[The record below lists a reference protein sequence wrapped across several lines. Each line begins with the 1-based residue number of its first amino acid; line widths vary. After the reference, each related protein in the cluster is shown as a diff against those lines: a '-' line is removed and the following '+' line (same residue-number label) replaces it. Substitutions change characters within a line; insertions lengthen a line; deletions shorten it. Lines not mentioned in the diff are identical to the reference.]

1 MLAAPIS
8 SVFPNMGSHVLI
20 ISFVIVVIGGIGSVW
35 GALVAA
41 LVIGFADTFGKVLV
55 PELSGWSS
63 IWSWRRC
70 CCGGPK
76 ASSRKVEAMKLDTSL
91 VLKLLA
97 LAGLACVPL
106 AGADFYT
113 ELIAKTLVMAIFAMS
128 LDLLVGFTGLVSFGH
143 AAYFGIAAYAVAL
156 LAQVR
161 SRQPVVVLP
170 ASVGLA
176 ALAALVVGSSCC
188 APRAS
193 TSSWSRWPSPRC
205 SSTSSTTPA
214 GRRLRRP
221 LPQRQADGRDRRL
234 PALRPRPAHPPLLLH
249 PRHAGAGVRLLA
261 RVLQSPFGRVLVGI
275 KSNEHRMQ
283 SLGYVTFRYKLAAF
297 ALAGGLGG
305 VAGFL
310 YAVVFG
316 FVTPELMS
324 WHQSGNVLLMVI
336 LGGMGNLGGGG
347 RGLRLR
353 RDAGSVLD
361 VDQAL
366 AARHG

>member
-1 MLAAPIS
+1 
-8 SVFPNMGSHVLI
+8 
-20 ISFVIVVIGGIGSVW
+20 
-35 GALVAA
+35 
-41 LVIGFADTFGKVLV
+41 
-55 PELSGWSS
+55 
-63 IWSWRRC
+63 
-70 CCGGPK
+70 
-76 ASSRKVEAMKLDTSL
+76 MKLDTSL

-156 LAQVR
+156 LSPKYEAA
-161 SRQPVVVLP
+161 SLWLVLP

-176 ALAALVVGSSCC
+176 ALAALVVGLFVLRTKGIYFIMVTL
-188 APRAS
+188 AFAQMFFYVFHD
-193 TSSWSRWPSPRC
+193 
-205 SSTSSTTPA
+205 TPLGGGSDGLYLNVKPTAEIA
-214 GRRLRRP
+214 GF
-221 LPQRQADGRDRRL
+221 LPFDLDQPTHLYYFILAML
-234 PALRPRPAHPPLLLH
+234 VLVYAF
-249 PRHAGAGVRLLA
+249 LA

-310 YAVVFG
+310 YSVVFG
-316 FVTPELMS
+316 FVTPELLS

-336 LGGMGNLGGGG
+336 LGGMGNLVGAVAGAFAFVAMQEVFSMWTKHWQLAMGLMIVAAVLFMPGGLSAVPGRIKRALQGG
-347 RGLRLR
+347 SAH
-353 RDAGSVLD
+353 D
-361 VDQAL
+361 
-366 AARHG
+366 

>member
-1 MLAAPIS
+1 
-8 SVFPNMGSHVLI
+8 
-20 ISFVIVVIGGIGSVW
+20 
-35 GALVAA
+35 
-41 LVIGFADTFGKVLV
+41 
-55 PELSGWSS
+55 
-63 IWSWRRC
+63 
-70 CCGGPK
+70 
-76 ASSRKVEAMKLDTSL
+76 MKLDTSL

-156 LAQVR
+156 LSPKYEAA
-161 SRQPVVVLP
+161 SLWLVLP

-176 ALAALVVGSSCC
+176 ALAALVVGLFVLRTKGIYFIMVTL
-188 APRAS
+188 AFAQMFFYVFHD
-193 TSSWSRWPSPRC
+193 
-205 SSTSSTTPA
+205 TPLGGGSDGLYLNVKPTA
-214 GRRLRRP
+214 EIGGF
-221 LPQRQADGRDRRL
+221 LPFDLDQPTHLYYFILAML
-234 PALRPRPAHPPLLLH
+234 VLVYAF
-249 PRHAGAGVRLLA
+249 LA

-316 FVTPELMS
+316 FVTPELLS

-336 LGGMGNLGGGG
+336 LGGMGNLVGAVAGAFAFVAMQEVFSMWTKHWQLAMGLMIVAAVLFMPGGLSAVPGRIKRALQGG
-347 RGLRLR
+347 SAH
-353 RDAGSVLD
+353 D
-361 VDQAL
+361 
-366 AARHG
+366 